1 MVNTDKEVQHLLEII
16 PFGKKNAVHAIDI
29 AKELGYEC
37 GGNQVE
43 TRQLIRYAIRKGHII
58 LSTSKNGYWC
68 SNSKQE
74 IENCIKGLR
83 NRAEDINKRSIELK
97 ENWNKNNPNNLIK

>member
-1 MVNTDKEVQHLLEII
+1 MANTDKEVQQLLEII
-16 PFGKKNAVHAIDI
+16 PFGKKNAIHAIDI
-29 AKELGYEC
+29 AKELRYEC

-43 TRQLIRYAIRKGHII
+43 TRELIRYAIQKGHII
-58 LSTSKNGYWC
+58 LSTPKSGYWR
-68 SNSKQE
+68 SNLKQE

>member
-1 MVNTDKEVQHLLEII
+1 MANTDKEVQHLLEII

-74 IENCIKGLR
+74 IEKL
-83 NRAEDINKRSIELK
+83 
-97 ENWNKNNPNNLIK
+97 